1 MTITTVDGLL
11 AGMQPPQDIV
21 KVGAGTQVAGRF
33 YSLAYA
39 TGRPGSMTNGTPGAG
54 GVALTTFAGQVPFN
68 NPVSGNTYLA
78 RFEASA
84 SQAGT
89 LYLCDRLWYNTGLS
103 VTTSPGAQTV
113 NSVAWPARDLDGST
127 NGNGVLIGVEVT
139 SAMGAGTPTLT
150 LTYTNSANAGSQTA
164 TQMGATTASA
174 AVGSFWTFGLAA
186 GSLGVRSVQSLAL
199 SATWTSGAFSLVA
212 YRVLAMLPVPTAN
225 LSYAIDA
232 LTSGFP
238 RLYDNTVPF
247 LLWLSSST
255 TAPNVT
261 GRVVYAQG

>member
-39 TGRPGSMTNGTPGAG
+39 TGRPGAITNGTPGVAG
-54 GVALTTFAGQVPFN
+54 TAVTSITGQIPFN

-103 VTTSPGAQTV
+103 VTSTSPQTV
-113 NSVAWPARDLDGST
+113 NSAAWPARDLDGST
-127 NGNGVLIGVEVT
+127 NGNGVLVGLEIT
-139 SAMGAGTPTLT
+139 SAMGSGTPTLT
-150 LTYTNSANAGSQTA
+150 LGYTNSANDGSQTA

-186 GSLGVRSVQSLAL
+186 GSLGVRSIQTLTL
-199 SATWTSGAFSLVA
+199 SGSWTSGAFSLVA

-225 LSYAIDA
+225 LSFAIDA

-238 RLYDNTVPF
+238 KLYNNTVPF